1 MVVLS
6 WGKPTKPNGAM
17 TNLFK
22 YEENVLQTVS
32 KFTYQWI
39 VFTTGGYFNTL
50 FEMLAGQTLKAIFKL
65 KSNLLKFPGITI
77 QHKFDLFNKFI
88 LPILYY
94 GVKVWG
100 INEGIQSYTCLH

>member
-1 MVVLS
+1 
-6 WGKPTKPNGAM
+6 
-17 TNLFK
+17 
-22 YEENVLQTVS
+22 
-32 KFTYQWI
+32 
-39 VFTTGGYFNTL
+39 
-50 FEMLAGQTLKAIFKL
+50 MLAGQTLKAIFKL

>member
-50 FEMLAGQTLKAIFKL
+50 FEMLAGQALTAISKL
-65 KSNLLKFPGITI
+65 KLNLLKLPGITI
-77 QHKFDLFNKFI
+77 QHKFDVLDKFI
-88 LPILYY
+88 LPILYN

-100 INEGIQSYTCLH
+100 LNVGIQS